1 VVHLDI
7 AWPEALLDL
16 EPGLSA
22 FHTFEAVRRDYSRDN
37 ELSRLG
43 WQVMRFDEVQQRA
56 PPWCAMQVAE
66 VYRTR
71 RALLRLAG

>member
-1 VVHLDI
+1 MVHLDI

-56 PPWCAMQVAE
+56 PRWCAMQVAE